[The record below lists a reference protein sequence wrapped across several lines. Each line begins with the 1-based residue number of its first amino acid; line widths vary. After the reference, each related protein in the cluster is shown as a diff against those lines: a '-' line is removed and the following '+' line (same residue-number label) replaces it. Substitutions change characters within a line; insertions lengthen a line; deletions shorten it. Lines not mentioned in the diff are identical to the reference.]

1 MFKVFIIAC
10 AILPYPRGE
19 IMNTQCYIVKDQ
31 WQPSLHGYPSKVQC
45 LERVNTITTSIR
57 NNFDLLYLKKYH
69 CEKTRELS

>member
-1 MFKVFIIAC
+1 MFKVFSRAC

-57 NNFDLLYLKKYH
+57 NNFNLLDLKKND
-69 CEKTRELS
+69 CKKTRELS

>member
-31 WQPSLHGYPSKVQC
+31 WQPSLHGYPSKVQW